1 MLESPQ
7 KSPQHSGPESEVY
20 GQEKKSDYVAENLV
34 YAADEGLGENEEYG
48 EVKELR

>member
-1 MLESPQ
+1 MSESPQ
-7 KSPQHSGPESEVY
+7 KSPHHSDPESEVY
-20 GQEKKSDYVAENLV
+20 GQEKKSGYVAEDAV